1 MDKEELDL
9 TQISFQLILHSG
21 NAKSYAMEA
30 VEKSRSKAFEECDK
44 LMLQA
49 EEELELAHNS
59 QTDLLTQFASGE
71 NILSN
76 VLLTHAQDHLTMA
89 TLSIDFGKEIIM
101 LRKER

>member
-1 MDKEELDL
+1 MDNEELDL

-30 VEKSRSKAFEECDK
+30 VEKSRQNKFEECDE
-44 LMLQA
+44 LMLKA
-49 EEELELAHNS
+49 EDELEQAHNS
-59 QTDLLTQFASGE
+59 QTDLLTQFASGKE
-71 NILSN
+71 ILPN

-89 TLSIDFGKEIIM
+89 TLSIDFAKEIIL